1 MKKRIVC
8 VLLTLILLMSLVP
21 VTASAASMAVSEKGI
36 TVLKQ
41 IQEYNSGCTQ
51 YGTEWRNGYGTICTQ
66 KVKITEEDPTGHKDH
81 VIRETEADAALRA
94 KLKELDTAVNGF
106 VSSTGITL
114 SQSQFDALVLFS
126 YDAGTSWMNG
136 TGVLRSAIINKAP
149 AGELLNAMVSY
160 DDGTNTPGME
170 ESRRIIANMYI
181 NGSYSNVPPSNYQ
194 KVTYKVKQG
203 EGMLAQAVLGSD
215 GYLTYT
221 TYFDR
226 NYASHQATPTRG
238 GYTFLGWYTSESAG
252 AGKWVPNLNEDCVD
266 ATLYAKWQKAGLSYE
281 DAAASKAT
289 SVQYAMD
296 KTNLA
301 SVDIYNVPDVK
312 KGEATGNKVEST
324 ISVTM
329 DYIGTDGT
337 RWAYG
342 TTKEG
347 KTGWVIVK
355 AGSNGLPSNSG
366 LEIDLTVTVTNS
378 FVNSRVNATIHSS
391 TNGSYKQGDQLRIIN
406 TDSADG
412 FLWGQV
418 GNADGEGIG
427 WVALMYTNWNSV
439 KDNSSNSG
447 SASNTTAIATA
458 IISCNGFLNIRK
470 EAGTD
475 NAIVGALAN
484 GDCVDIYEISFVNG
498 HKWGR
503 TSQGWILLT
512 YAKVTMLNNN
522 LDYSN
527 STDVLAYTFT
537 GTLRNNTIAH
547 TDVSV
552 TSDEVGKTLPA
563 GTLVAVSMVKNDGDG
578 NIWGFNGTGWIKL
591 DDVIMDVAKYVV
603 VADAVTVRKEAST
616 SSNQVEKVTKGVE
629 LDISEIK
636 VVDATIW
643 GKTEKYGGWVN
654 LASKYVTRSNAP
666 TIDNVEG
673 DKETGLI
680 ATVINTGSVR
690 VRDYGATYGNVIG
703 SLAGGTT
710 VKVWESNEDN
720 WYKID
725 TNQNGIYE
733 ESDGW
738 VFGNYLDV
746 YKGTI
751 ESESGSSSGSS
762 NTAAPVETGLG
773 IVANTYTG
781 VNIRQGAGIGYAPVG
796 KYLNGTSVEILEV
809 TSTATSKWGRTE
821 KGWVCMDYV
830 TMISKY
836 PIGGTSNEN
845 TNSNAGQNAG
855 GSTTD
860 TEGNT
865 TIVRTPAVYSGATV
879 NAVDV
884 KKTADEDALTV
895 RSLND
900 GDNVTIQELAKVT
913 TKKTIS
919 EGTII
924 DGSGNTETS
933 TVVTSTTYWART
945 SEGWIIN
952 PETNLALRSL
962 DEITYTAV
970 NNDNVNVMDA
980 PGSYTLVTS
989 SGLKKGTQV
998 VITELEIVG
1007 DKVWG
1012 KIEDIGTSGGWVSL
1026 DQLSE
1031 GAITVK
1037 DETTTPTTPAPTTPT
1052 LGDTGNTSTGGY
1064 VNNAG
1069 GYKYTGKVINT
1080 KEVNVRA
1087 SASTGSSVT
1096 TTLKSGASLVIY
1108 ETTISENMAWGR
1120 CDAGWVYLYY
1130 VDLTPCVNGA
1140 VDARVV
1146 YNDNT
1151 IIYSDVNGSSVVGTY
1166 ARMSVVDIYEI
1177 VGKMARTDQGWVNT
1191 DNLL

>member
-41 IQEYNSGCTQ
+41 IQKYSATCEL
-51 YGTEWRNGYGTICTQ
+51 YGTEWRSGYGTICT
-66 KVKITEEDPTGHKDH
+66 KSGDH
-81 VIRETEADAALRA
+81 TTHTIQEVDADKALRA
-94 KLKELDTAVNGF
+94 KLQELDTAVNGF

-136 TGVLRSAIINKAP
+136 TGVLRSAIINKVS

-160 DDGTNTPGME
+160 DDGTNTPGLE

-181 NGSYSNVPPSNYQ
+181 NGAYSNVPPSNYQ

-203 EGMLAQAVLGSD
+203 EGMLAQGILGSD
-215 GYLTYT
+215 GYLAYT

-226 NYASHQATPTRG
+226 NYAVHQATPTRG
-238 GYTFLGWYTSESAG
+238 GYTFLGWYTSENDG
-252 AGKWVPNLNEDCVD
+252 EGKWVPNLNEDCVD
-266 ATLYAKWQKAGLSYE
+266 ATLYAKWQTAGLTYVNAFSTPVV
-281 DAAASKAT
+281 D
-289 SVQYAMD
+289 YAMD
-296 KTNLA
+296 VTNLA
-301 SVDIYNVPDVK
+301 SLNLYDVPDVK
-312 KGEATGNKVEST
+312 AGKATGYQVVTT
-324 ISVTM
+324 ISVDH

-337 RWAYG
+337 RWSHG
-342 TTKEG
+342 ITKEG
-347 KTGWVIVK
+347 KEGWVIVK
-355 AGSNGLPSNSG
+355 AGSNGIPSGSN
-366 LEIDLTVTVTNS
+366 LEIDVTVTVTNNY
-378 FVNSRVNATIHSS
+378 VNSRVNATIHSS
-391 TNGSYKQGDQLRIIN
+391 TNGSYTKGTELRIIN
-406 TDSADG
+406 TESADG

-418 GNADGEGIG
+418 ANADAEPIG

-439 KDNSSNSG
+439 KDNPSNSG
-447 SASNTTAIATA
+447 SATNTTAIATA
-458 IISCNGFLNIRK
+458 IISCNGFLNVRK
-470 EAGTD
+470 DAGTD
-475 NAIVGALAN
+475 NAIVGALSN
-484 GDCVDIYEISFVNG
+484 GDLVNIYEIRFVNG
-498 HKWGR
+498 HQWGR
-503 TSQGWILLT
+503 TDQGWILLT

-537 GTLRNNTIAH
+537 GTLKNDTIAH

-552 TSDEVGKTLPA
+552 NSDEVGKTLSA

-603 VADAVTVRKEAST
+603 VADSVTVRDGASS
-616 SSNQVEKVTKGVE
+616 SSNAVEKVVKGVE
-629 LDISEIK
+629 LDIDTIK

-643 GKTEKYGGWVN
+643 GFTAKYNGWVN

-666 TIDNVEG
+666 IINNAES

-710 VKVWESNEDN
+710 VKVWESNEDGD

-725 TNQNGIYE
+725 TNQNGTYDYE
-733 ESDGW
+733 GDGW
-738 VFGNYLDV
+738 VSAQYLDV
-746 YKGTI
+746 YQGTI
-751 ESESGSSSGSS
+751 ESESSGSTGSGSS
-762 NTAAPVETGLG
+762 NTTAPVETGLG

-781 VNIRQGAGIGYAPVG
+781 VNIRQGAGIGYAAVG

-821 KGWVCMDYV
+821 KGWVCMDYI

-836 PIGGTSNEN
+836 PIGGTASDN

-855 GSTTD
+855 GSTTE

-865 TIVRTPAVYSGATV
+865 TIVRTPAVYAGTARKQIQV
-879 NAVDV
+879 L
-884 KKTADEDALTV
+884 KTADEDALTV
-895 RSLND
+895 RTLNAF
-900 GDNVTIQELAKVT
+900 DNVTIQELAKVT
-913 TKKTIS
+913 TKKTIT
-919 EGTII
+919 EGSII
-924 DGSGNTETS
+924 DGSGTTDTS
-933 TVVTSTTYWART
+933 TVETRTTYWART
-945 SEGWIIN
+945 SDGWILDPAN
-952 PETNLALRSL
+952 SLDLNDL
-962 DEITYTAV
+962 DEITYTVVDV
-970 NNDNVNVMDA
+970 NEVNVRNA
-980 PGSYTLVTS
+980 ANGNTIVTTLD
-989 SGLKKGTQV
+989 KGTQV
-998 VITELEIVG
+998 TVTTLQIVE

-1012 KIEDIGTSGGWVSL
+1012 YVEDIGSNGGWIRL
-1026 DQLSE
+1026 DNLSE

-1037 DETTTPTTPAPTTPT
+1037 NETTTPTTPAPTTPT
-1052 LGDTGNTSTGGY
+1052 LGDTGNTATGGY

-1080 KEVNVRA
+1080 SQVNVRA

-1151 IIYSDVNGSSVVGTY
+1151 IIYSDVNGSSVAGTY

-1177 VGKMARTDQGWVNT
+1177 VGKMARTDKGWVNT